1 MCTSNSS
8 ALFFLASSKLL
19 PLTVTERLLHS
30 PFQPSSSDQ
39 NSQSI
44 GTLAITCSSLLERS

>member
-8 ALFFLASSKLL
+8 AIFFLASSKLL

-39 NSQSI
+39 NSQSMYARDY
-44 GTLAITCSSLLERS
+44 L